1 MTHCVLHS
9 CSILVCIDNA
19 IVKTF
24 LEIFTKTLGPRK
36 IGYSISSSISA
47 DIDTEGV
54 ELDDEAMVVISAT
67 PLVELPSIGW
77 LSSMTQ
83 LFVLSI
89 FCTKVSDMLLLL
101 RLFNDWFGLVTY
113 SSTCWKEALTKGA
126 TRHKVLNSK
135 STANFEKLLDFLSQ
149 LLDDGCVEEVISKNF
164 EIIKKF
170 SHKSKDK
177 SYRPYSYNTALY
189 HALQQAY
196 VIR

>member
-67 PLVELPSIGW
+67 PLVELPSIG
-77 LSSMTQ
+77 
-83 LFVLSI
+83 
-89 FCTKVSDMLLLL
+89 
-101 RLFNDWFGLVTY
+101 
-113 SSTCWKEALTKGA
+113 
-126 TRHKVLNSK
+126 
-135 STANFEKLLDFLSQ
+135 
-149 LLDDGCVEEVISKNF
+149 
-164 EIIKKF
+164 
-170 SHKSKDK
+170 
-177 SYRPYSYNTALY
+177 
-189 HALQQAY
+189 
-196 VIR
+196 